1 LSDIAVDRAKF
12 LAAVED
18 YASGQAARFAPAL
31 DALIRWSEEN
41 GLEYRP
47 PTTAQ
52 TLIRYAAGGRVFWS
66 AVARAGDGAK
76 LSVLNDPAFPES
88 LRDAARTELAL
99 LDRKAEKAG
108 GVPEVALTM
117 LIWEPHR
124 KQVLGMMARLLA
136 GIKATADE
144 TTPDRSDN

>member
-1 LSDIAVDRAKF
+1 MNDIAADRATF
-12 LAAVED
+12 LAAVEG

-31 DALIRWSEEN
+31 DELVRWSEEN

-47 PTTAQ
+47 PTGSQ
-52 TLIRYAAGGRVFWS
+52 SLMRYATGGRVFWS

-76 LSVLNDPAFPES
+76 LTVLNDPTFPES

-99 LDRKAEKAG
+99 LDRKAEKDG

-124 KQVLGMMARLLA
+124 KRVLGMMARLLA
-136 GIKATADE
+136 GIVATADE
-144 TTPDRSDN
+144 TSPDHPDN